1 MQTITRD
8 SVVVRADNLLVSTVN
23 DELVMVSLDR
33 GYYYGLDNAGVEIW
47 NQLAKPLSVVELC
60 NQLTSRFDVAPDTC
74 EADVLRFLHEL
85 HEEQMIRVVKGGG

>member
-1 MQTITRD
+1 MQTISRE

-47 NQLAKPLSVVELC
+47 NQLAAPLSVSELC
-60 NQLTSRFDVAPDTC
+60 NRLTSRYNVAAESC
-74 EADVLRFLHEL
+74 EDDVLRFLQEL
-85 HEEQMIRVVKGGG
+85 VAEEMIRVVN